1 MHQSERKLI
10 IIRHAERPAITD
22 GTVGDELSLTEKG
35 KADTL
40 VYAEN
45 FNSEVI
51 SIRTSPIARCVQT
64 AQIMANH
71 WGYPPDEI
79 QTCNKLGDPGF
90 FISDSELAWQNWL
103 EKGAEAVNQYLLGGN
118 EKWPGFVDF
127 DMAIIEM
134 QSWIRSTLL
143 SSRSGSHVWVTHD
156 TILAT
161 LASRLSP
168 NPLSLEE
175 WPGFLGRLEVS
186 LAENESIEFQ
196 YFPVIDRPQK

>member
-1 MHQSERKLI
+1 MHQSDRKLI
-10 IIRHAERPAITD
+10 IIRHAERPDITD

-40 VYAEN
+40 AYAQN
-45 FNSEVI
+45 FGSDVI

-64 AQIMANH
+64 AHIMANN
-71 WGYPPDEI
+71 WGYPLSEVKS
-79 QTCNKLGDPGF
+79 CNKLGDPGF

-103 EKGAEAVNQYLLGGN
+103 EKGAKAVNQYLLSGN

-127 DMAIIEM
+127 DMAIMEM
-134 QSWIRSTLL
+134 QSWISCTLT

-156 TILAT
+156 TILAP

-175 WPGFLGRLEVS
+175 WPGFLGRLELVLDS
-186 LAENESIEFQ
+186 EGELDFT
-196 YFPVIDRPQK
+196 YRP

>member
-45 FNSEVI
+45 FDSEVI
-51 SIRTSPIARCVQT
+51 SIRTSPIARCVET

-71 WGYPPDEI
+71 WGYPAEQI
-79 QTCNKLGDPGF
+79 QTCKKLGDPGF

-103 EKGAEAVNQYLLGGN
+103 EKGAEAVNQYLLSGN

-127 DMAIIEM
+127 DMAIMEM
-134 QSWIRSTLL
+134 QSLIQNTLI
-143 SSRSGSHVWVTHD
+143 SSRPGSQIWVTHD

-161 LASRLSP
+161 LASRLSTP
-168 NPLSLEE
+168 PLSLQK
-175 WPGFLGRLEVS
+175 WPGFLGRLELILNS
-186 LAENESIEFQ
+186 EGDLNFT
-196 YFPVIDRPQK
+196 YRP

>member
-1 MHQSERKLI
+1 MHQPERKLI

-45 FNSEVI
+45 FDSEVI

-64 AQIMANH
+64 AQIMANQ
-71 WGYPPDEI
+71 WGYPLDEI

-103 EKGAEAVNQYLLGGN
+103 EKGAEAVNQYLLSGN
-118 EKWPGFVDF
+118 EKWPGFLDF
-127 DMAIIEM
+127 DMAIKEM
-134 QSWIRSTLL
+134 RSWIRNTLI
-143 SSRSGSHVWVTHD
+143 SSRPGSHIWVTHD

-168 NPLSLEE
+168 NPLSLEQ
-175 WPGFLGRLEVS
+175 WPGFLGRLEFVLS
-186 LAENESIEFQ
+186 REGELN
-196 YFPVIDRPQK
+196 YVYRP